1 MLDNASATTTN
12 VWTGLDE
19 TIQNARLY
27 FAQSNLENLQ
37 NLVRFIDQ
45 KAAFILTAVGVLTAA
60 LFTLVAGTVF
70 APAKTTFDTA
80 AKVILGITTL
90 IYTVLAS
97 LVVYAAARI
106 YTAGGA
112 ALKPETRAPGMIFP
126 LTLLERYRADEA
138 SYHAKLITLSYEDML
153 HDYANQMMEVS
164 NIYQQ
169 KHRYVNASIDRFRWL
184 CLAWI
189 VAVLI
194 GTMILLS
201 VAS

>member
-1 MLDNASATTTN
+1 MSTHETDIPTN
-12 VWTGLDE
+12 VWTGLDD
-19 TIQNARLY
+19 TLQNARLY

-70 APAKTTFDTA
+70 APAKTSFDTV
-80 AKVILGITTL
+80 AKITLGLTTL
-90 IYTVLAS
+90 AYTILAS
-97 LVVYAAARI
+97 TVVYAAAQI
-106 YTAGGA
+106 YSAGSN
-112 ALKPETRAPGMIFP
+112 ALKPDTNAPGMIFP
-126 LTLLERYRADEA
+126 LTLLQRYNADEV
-138 SYHAKLITLSYEDML
+138 SYHARMLDLSYADML

-169 KHRYVNASIDRFRWL
+169 KHRYVNVSINRFRWL
-184 CLAWI
+184 CMAWI

-194 GTMILLS
+194 GTMILLG
-201 VAS
+201 VA